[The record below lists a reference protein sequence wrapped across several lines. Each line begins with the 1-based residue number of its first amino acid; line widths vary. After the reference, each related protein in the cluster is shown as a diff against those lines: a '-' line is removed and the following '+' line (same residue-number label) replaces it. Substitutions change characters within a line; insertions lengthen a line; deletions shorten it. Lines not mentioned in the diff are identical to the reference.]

1 MKKLTLLLSLIAAL
15 TLTACA
21 GHGDYVQ
28 NEAPAYWM
36 KQYASAD
43 QAKINRCMAQG
54 NAAYD
59 EAVGTNWG
67 PTLMKGNAW
76 EACMEGK

>member
-1 MKKLTLLLSLIAAL
+1 MKTLAILAVLSLSAF
-15 TLTACA
+15 A

-28 NEAPAYWM
+28 NETHAYWM
-36 KQYASAD
+36 KSYASAD
-43 QAKINRCMAQG
+43 QAKINRCMGEG

-59 EAVGTNWG
+59 KAVGLDWA

-76 EACMEGK
+76 EACMDAK